1 MLRRAKDLTAKV
13 DWRPIA
19 IIHADLEGR
28 VVGPSPAGPY
38 PQRVWIEVGEESRV
52 LATVDGTL
60 EDVGRLAE
68 TTRDRLRA
76 IVADSAAVGEGTR
89 DDGPWPFATVVV
101 PTIARDLERLTATV
115 ASLRALDYPRY
126 EVIVVDN
133 RTGPTIALALRED
146 ERVRVVSE
154 SRPGASAARNR
165 GVQSAMGELVAF
177 TDDDA
182 VVDPQWLRS
191 IATRFRSDPDVEGV
205 GGLVLPAEFAHP
217 AQLWF
222 EEFYGGFTR
231 AFTARTLRLHAG
243 HDGDPLFPYGPG
255 AYGAGCNMAFRRST
269 LSRLGGFDTRLGPGT
284 PARGGE
290 DPELFIRL
298 VSSGGVVAVEP
309 TAIVRHAHRRSDGEF
324 YRQVFGYGV
333 GLTAMYTALVVRD
346 PRHLVSMARRVGPAL
361 RHLTRA
367 RTERSIVVGS
377 SYPRR
382 TYVYQ
387 LAGMLY
393 GPIAYARS
401 VARASAR
408 GRG

>member
-1 MLRRAKDLTAKV
+1 M
-13 DWRPIA
+13 
-19 IIHADLEGR
+19 
-28 VVGPSPAGPY
+28 
-38 PQRVWIEVGEESRV
+38 GEESRV

-60 EDVGRLAE
+60 EDAGRLAE

-205 GGLVLPAEFAHP
+205 GGLVLPAEEP
-217 AQLWF
+217 A
-222 EEFYGGFTR
+222 
-231 AFTARTLRLHAG
+231 
-243 HDGDPLFPYGPG
+243 
-255 AYGAGCNMAFRRST
+255 
-269 LSRLGGFDTRLGPGT
+269 
-284 PARGGE
+284 
-290 DPELFIRL
+290 
-298 VSSGGVVAVEP
+298 
-309 TAIVRHAHRRSDGEF
+309 
-324 YRQVFGYGV
+324 
-333 GLTAMYTALVVRD
+333 
-346 PRHLVSMARRVGPAL
+346 
-361 RHLTRA
+361 
-367 RTERSIVVGS
+367 
-377 SYPRR
+377 
-382 TYVYQ
+382 
-387 LAGMLY
+387 
-393 GPIAYARS
+393 
-401 VARASAR
+401 
-408 GRG
+408 